1 MNPPQAAGCALILF
15 GLTEFLLRRGATAKS
30 LKHTTADHGTT
41 PLIFGSYAVV
51 AGILFIRNLPGNVLP
66 PAAAW
71 TGVALAFAGL
81 VVRWWAM
88 IVLGQ
93 FYTRTLTTTPGQRVV
108 TRGPYRWVRH
118 PGYLGSLLT
127 WVGAAAASGN
137 LVIVVLVTAVLVFA
151 YARRIAAEEAMLVEA
166 LGADY
171 VAYQNRT
178 RRLVPLLF

>member
-1 MNPPQAAGCALILF
+1 MTPTQAAGLALILF
-15 GLTEFLLRRGATAKS
+15 GLTEFFLRRGATAKS
-30 LKHTTADHGTT
+30 LKHTAADHGTT

-51 AGILFIRNLPGNVLP
+51 AGLLFVRHLPGDVLP
-66 PAAAW
+66 PVAAW
-71 TGVALAFAGL
+71 IGAGLAFAGL

-93 FYTRTLTTTPGQRVV
+93 FYTRTLTTTPAQRVV

-137 LVIVVLVTAVLVFA
+137 LLIMILVTAVLIFA
-151 YARRIAAEEAMLVEA
+151 YARRIAAEETMLVEA

-171 VAYQNRT
+171 VAYQKRT